1 MKKNTFLGKFIV
13 FEGLDGSGQSTQS
26 GLLKDFLIEN
36 GYNVVLTKEPTL
48 DSEAGRKIRKVL
60 DKELEI
66 SSKGLQELFIQ
77 DRREHL
83 EKIIIPALK
92 RGSIVI
98 SDRYFFS
105 TFAFGASAGVDLE
118 WLIKINNQF
127 LYPNITFLLKVSPE
141 ICVDRIIKRGTKTTL
156 FEKVEKLKNVWQTY
170 KILPERFD
178 NIYVIDGEKSIKG
191 VFEQVEEVI
200 SRRLFL
206 ADGVY

>member
-66 SSKGLQELFIQ
+66 SSKGLQELFAQ

>member
-1 MKKNTFLGKFIV
+1 MKKNTFPGKFIV

-48 DSEAGRKIRKVL
+48 DSEAGKKIRKVL

-66 SSKGLQELFIQ
+66 SSKGLQELFVQ

-92 RGSIVI
+92 RGSMVI

-141 ICVDRIIKRGTKTTL
+141 TCVDRIMKRGIKTTL

-178 NIYVIDGEKSIKG
+178 SIYVIDGEKSIED
-191 VFEQVEEVI
+191 VFKQVEEVI
-200 SRRLFL
+200 SKRLFL
-206 ADGVY
+206 ADGAY